1 MDFPRLKNF
10 YGNHYYNLFFSQ
22 WLNNF
27 NRKTSIQRYVVHLK
41 EEVKKDFSLLVNDF
55 FFIFSFFADFAVS
68 DSRSGLEVFDEE
80 ESESEIE
87 SCKAGFWVFC
97 ASNWKTYPIGCRSQS
112 LGWFDFSAT
121 LMELQSGFRDEK
133 VAGSLDFSFWS
144 ISL

>member
-10 YGNHYYNLFFSQ
+10 YNNHYYNLFFSQ

-27 NRKTSIQRYVVHLK
+27 NRKTSIQRYVVYLK

-68 DSRSGLEVFDEE
+68 DSRSGLEVFDGE

-87 SCKAGFWVFC
+87 SGKAGF
-97 ASNWKTYPIGCRSQS
+97 
-112 LGWFDFSAT
+112 
-121 LMELQSGFRDEK
+121 
-133 VAGSLDFSFWS
+133 
-144 ISL
+144 